1 MSERDIAIAAFLD
14 QSRWQ
19 DWTRTPLA
27 GDASARRYLR
37 LSNGQQSVILM
48 DAPAQNGESTTPF
61 AQIATFLT
69 EHGFAAPAVLQHDPE
84 NGLLLLSDLGRT
96 DYVQWLNHHPDAE
109 SDLYNAA
116 ADILLKLETVDPPQ
130 NLNRMTPDIGAE
142 MVDIIGTYYSKSQT
156 ADLSRAVRTALAEF
170 APEANVL
177 ALRDYHAENLIWRD
191 KETGN
196 DCVGLLDF
204 QDAFI
209 APCGYDLASL
219 LRDARR
225 DVSPIVVQETISYF
239 AARTSAETDFHTA
252 VACLGIQRNLRIL
265 GVFARLA
272 TDMGKQRYLQFM
284 PRVWGHIIEDL
295 NTPPLAALKQAV
307 MDTVPAPTPEYLA
320 GLTE

>member
-1 MSERDIAIAAFLD
+1 MSDRDIAIAAFLN

-37 LSNGQQSVILM
+37 LSNGQLTAILM
-48 DAPAQNGESTTPF
+48 DAPTQNGESTGTF
-61 AQIATFLT
+61 AQIATFLI
-69 EHGFAAPAVLQHDPE
+69 EHRFAAPAILRHDPE
-84 NGLLLLSDLGRT
+84 NGLLLLGDLGST
-96 DYVQWLNHHPDAE
+96 DYVQWLNENPDAE
-109 SDLYNAA
+109 SELYRAA
-116 ADILLKLETVDPPQ
+116 ADVLLNLETVEPPKH
-130 NLNRMTPDIGAE
+130 LKHMTPDVGAE
-142 MVDIIGTYYSKSQT
+142 MVEIIGTYYSKSQT
-156 ADLSRAVRTALAEF
+156 TDLSREVRTALAEF

-177 ALRDYHAENLIWRD
+177 ALRDYHAENLIWRPE
-191 KETGN
+191 ETGS
-196 DCVGLLDF
+196 DRVGLLDF

-225 DVSPIVVQETISYF
+225 DVSPKVVQETIAYF
-239 AARTSAETDFHTA
+239 SERTRAKSNFPTT

-272 TDMGKQRYLQFM
+272 TEMGKQRYLQFM

-295 NTPPLAALKQAV
+295 NAPALGKLRDAV
-307 MDTVPAPTPEYLA
+307 LDTVPAPTPEYLA

>member
-1 MSERDIAIAAFLD
+1 MSDRDFAIAAFLN

-19 DWTRTPLA
+19 DWTRTPLV

-37 LSNGQQSVILM
+37 LSNDQLTAILM
-48 DAPAQNGESTTPF
+48 DAPAQNGESTGSF

-69 EHGFAAPAVLQHDPE
+69 EHGFAAPAILRHDPE
-84 NGLLLLSDLGRT
+84 NGLLLLIDLGIT
-96 DYVQWLNHHPDAE
+96 DYVQWLNEHPDAE
-109 SDLYNAA
+109 SELYHAA
-116 ADILLKLETVDPPQ
+116 ADVLLKLETVEPPKH
-130 NLNRMTPDIGAE
+130 LRHMTPDVGAE
-142 MVDIIGTYYSKSQT
+142 MVEIIGTYYCKSQT
-156 ADLSRAVRTALAEF
+156 TDLSREVRTALAEF

-177 ALRDYHAENLIWRD
+177 ALRDYHAENLIWRPE
-191 KETGN
+191 ETGN
-196 DCVGLLDF
+196 DRVGLLDF

-225 DVSPIVVQETISYF
+225 DVSPKVVQETIGYF
-239 AARTSAETDFHTA
+239 SERTRAKSNFPTT

-272 TDMGKQRYLQFM
+272 TEMGKQRYLQFM

-295 NTPPLAALKQAV
+295 NAPALSNLRDAV
-307 MDTVPAPTPEYLA
+307 LDTVPAPTPEYLA
-320 GLTE
+320 GLIE